1 MRLGSLGGLL
11 EAPLHCHDRGIPA
24 SRLYGGPVHSPPSW
38 QLGGSGHC
46 SKRERTNKRPGGY
59 LYLFSACG
67 MWSPSP
73 RLASR
78 APESDRAK
86 RADCGVI
93 PGNSAKIAARAR
105 PCEGG
110 AGTRS
115 TAARAAQIHQCL
127 CCCTMHHVRKLA
139 VIYCNK
145 MGARGHRAWRGQR
158 PSELRAAAFVVAAA
172 AATCCRCCRS
182 EPLLG
187 GTCCRR
193 LLPPLA
199 AAACCRRLLGRQP
212 RMFLI
217 RPRSPAPNG
226 GAPEAP
232 QEAPYARLPGYP
244 GSSIGLS
251 VSPVPVPSMAGS
263 I

>member
-1 MRLGSLGGLL
+1 MSYL
-11 EAPLHCHDRGIPA
+11 IPVRA
-24 SRLYGGPVHSPPSW
+24 KT
-38 QLGGSGHC
+38 SG
-46 SKRERTNKRPGGY
+46 
-59 LYLFSACG
+59 A
-67 MWSPSP
+67 W
-73 RLASR
+73 
-78 APESDRAK
+78 ESDRAK

-127 CCCTMHHVRKLA
+127 CCTMHHVRKLA

-199 AAACCRRLLGRQP
+199 AAACCRRLLPPLVAAACCRRLLGLTP
-212 RMFLI
+212 
-217 RPRSPAPNG
+217 PAQRA
-226 GAPEAP
+226 GACTRETT
-232 QEAPYARLPGYP
+232 
-244 GSSIGLS
+244 
-251 VSPVPVPSMAGS
+251 VSQQAGS
-263 I
+263 G

>member
-1 MRLGSLGGLL
+1 MLIAAR
-11 EAPLHCHDRGIPA
+11 
-24 SRLYGGPVHSPPSW
+24 
-38 QLGGSGHC
+38 
-46 SKRERTNKRPGGY
+46 
-59 LYLFSACG
+59 
-67 MWSPSP
+67 
-73 RLASR
+73 
-78 APESDRAK
+78 ESDRAK

-110 AGTRS
+110 TGTRMGRS
-115 TAARAAQIHQCL
+115 ESSPNPSVPLLRHAPRAQAS
-127 CCCTMHHVRKLA
+127 
-139 VIYCNK
+139 CNK

-199 AAACCRRLLGRQP
+199 AATCRRRLLPPLAWSHTTRPKGGGVYQRNNSESTGRV
-212 RMFLI
+212 
-217 RPRSPAPNG
+217 
-226 GAPEAP
+226 
-232 QEAPYARLPGYP
+232 RLR
-244 GSSIGLS
+244 
-251 VSPVPVPSMAGS
+251 
-263 I
+263 